1 MSGSMDYRIGK
12 VTLVNATGGTPR
24 QQKHRFEFV
33 GGEWRSLS
41 LRAEMMANM
50 PANGIGATGGK
61 SNNGL
66 CKSLYAGVVAVGGK
80 STDKSLD
87 PNTWGC

>member
-1 MSGSMDYRIGK
+1 
-12 VTLVNATGGTPR
+12 
-24 QQKHRFEFV
+24 
-33 GGEWRSLS
+33 
-41 LRAEMMANM
+41 MMANM